1 MVIID
6 VGELSEGYDVYVVL
20 FFLNFL
26 NEGMRGLEVGEI
38 CSTRDEESSYMVF
51 VLKVMESV

>member
-20 FFLNFL
+20 FFLKFL
-26 NEGMRGLEVGEI
+26 NEGMRGLEVGKYVVRGMKRVI
-38 CSTRDEESSYMVF
+38 TWCLF
-51 VLKVMESV
+51 